1 MLALV
6 PIIGPI
12 LAAVLFLFSGIAL
25 AFPIAVKPLLSTI
38 TLALIF

>member
-12 LAAVLFLFSGIAL
+12 LAAVLFLFSGITL
-25 AFPIAVKPLLSTI
+25 AFPILKLPLLSTI